1 MTNILYIK
9 NDGIVE
15 IQINRPE
22 KKNSLTAKMY
32 EDLNDSFNQASL
44 DNTVQVVNLKGQG
57 STFTAGNDINDFATT
72 P

>member
-1 MTNILYIK
+1 MSNIAYIK

-15 IQINRPE
+15 IVINRPE

-32 EDLNDSFNQASL
+32 GDLNDSFNQAAL

-57 STFTAGNDINDFATT
+57 STFTA
-72 P
+72 